1 MAPEATS
8 RAVARRRLWATM
20 FLLEFLFFSGPFVL
34 PMLQIAWCEAHGL
47 PVPDRFPYVGWLLGL
62 GVALLAAMLV
72 YDIARRVRDAASRS
86 R

>member
-1 MAPEATS
+1 
-8 RAVARRRLWATM
+8 M
-20 FLLEFLFFSGPFVL
+20 FLFEFLLFSGPFCL
-34 PMLQIAWCEAHGL
+34 PMLQVAWCEAHGL

-62 GVALLAAMLV
+62 GVALLAGMLV